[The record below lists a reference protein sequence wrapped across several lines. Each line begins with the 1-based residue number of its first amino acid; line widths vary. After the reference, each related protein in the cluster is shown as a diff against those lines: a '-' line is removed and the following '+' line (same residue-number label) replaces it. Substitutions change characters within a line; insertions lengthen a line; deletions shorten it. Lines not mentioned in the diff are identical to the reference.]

1 MKSIKIILFYA
12 ITLLLLGSCGVK
24 QKEYLYDYIPVKQK
38 EDDKKIS
45 LIDYDGNIILE
56 DEFDYTS
63 SIIPTDEVITEIKND
78 GKVRYWQIVDK
89 KVKPL
94 IDNDFFGGTPFFE
107 GVAVVRDEKGLLSL
121 IDKKGEALIPNL
133 SNIGDYQIVRTGV
146 MSDGLIRF
154 KTTEGLWG
162 YVNKSGEVVIKP
174 AYLVS
179 ENFVNGLAR
188 VSKSENTFSI
198 INTKG
203 EEVFKGDEEVTY
215 YPIDD
220 NLMSFSKKTGDDKF
234 SGLLNVKTKEKVIK
248 DAKYTAMNIP
258 YKGFISV
265 KNKDNEWGMVN
276 AKGEVIGDLRLKYTT
291 APIYSRSGVIIA
303 KDDKKIKMFNSN
315 GELIKS
321 FDEYAL
327 IYPFG
332 KSRFLAWRKNDKFDI
347 LDNEGKEVSKESY
360 IFAGLAAS
368 DIKSINNEG
377 FNLFEQT
384 GVLKN
389 FFGLE
394 SKYFEFDKSFSK
406 IFKSISTSDIA
417 GITQNLNIEQVL
429 AKFPYN
435 KYSGSSGSSTS
446 KGDDFQLGFYVAS
459 TKNETATS
467 SGAAVE
473 SSVATDAYDSNNQP
487 ASTIVDKYPFLS
499 EYNSTYY
506 TYANLG
512 NNLSITYNFNFDQS
526 LKTAVYGKD
535 PIFTDQITTIGYD
548 VNRAARL
555 LSLTIGYNLGDI
567 DTKIFYEN
575 MVKKIVAAGWK
586 KDENSG
592 YYVNSKNSFKLNI
605 TNSNI
610 SIYFSGNNSTGS
622 INEEYYGDA
631 SEVDTAAVAY

>member
-38 EDDKKIS
+38 ADDKKIS

-121 IDKKGEALIPNL
+121 IDKKGEAVIPNL
-133 SNIGDYQIVRTGV
+133 SNIGEYQIVRTGV

-162 YVNKSGEVVIKP
+162 YLNKNGEVVIKP

-179 ENFVNGLAR
+179 ENFVNGFAR
-188 VSKSENTFSI
+188 VSKSESSFSI

-220 NLMSFSKKTGDDKF
+220 NLMPFIKKTGDDYF
-234 SGLLNVKTKEKVIK
+234 AGLINVKTKEKVIK
-248 DAKYTAMNIP
+248 DAKYTVMNIP
-258 YKGFISV
+258 YNGFISV
-265 KNKDNEWGMVN
+265 KNKDNEWGMVDAN
-276 AKGEVIGDLRLKYTT
+276 GEVIGDLRLKYTA
-291 APIYSRSGVIIA
+291 APVYSKSGVIVA
-303 KDDKKIKMFNSN
+303 KDDKKIKMFSSK

-321 FDEYAL
+321 FDEYVL

-332 KSRFLAWRKNDKFDI
+332 KSRFLAWRKNEKFDI

-360 IFAGLAAS
+360 IFAGISAS
-368 DIKSINNEG
+368 DINTINNEG
-377 FNLFEQT
+377 FSLFEQT
-384 GVLKN
+384 GVIKN

-406 IFKSISTSDIA
+406 IFKSITTSDIA

-435 KYSGSSGSSTS
+435 KYSSSNGSSTS
-446 KGDDFQLGFYVAS
+446 KGDNFQLGFYVAS
-459 TKNETATS
+459 TKTETASS
-467 SGAAVE
+467 SGATVDP
-473 SSVATDAYDSNNQP
+473 VATDPYGSNSQP
-487 ASTIVDKYPFLS
+487 ASTIEDKYPFLS
-499 EYNSTYY
+499 EYNSNYI
-506 TYANLG
+506 TYADLG
-512 NNLSITYNFNFDQS
+512 NNINITYSFNFDQT
-526 LKTAVYGKD
+526 LKTPVYGKD

-548 VNRAARL
+548 INRPARL
-555 LSLTIGYNLGDI
+555 LSLSIGYSLGDI
-567 DTKIFYEN
+567 DTKIFFES

-592 YYVNSKNSFKLNI
+592 YYVNAKNSFKLDV

-610 SIYFSGNNSTGS
+610 TIYFSGNSSTGS
-622 INEEYYGDA
+622 TSGNYYGDVA
-631 SEVDTAAVAY
+631 VDSAATYK

>member
-1 MKSIKIILFYA
+1 MKSIKIILIYT

-45 LIDYDGNIILE
+45 LIDYDGNIVLE

-94 IDNDFFGGTPFFE
+94 IDNDFSGGTPFFE

-121 IDKKGEALIPNL
+121 IDKKGEALISNL
-133 SNIGDYQIVRTGV
+133 SSIGDYQIVRTGV

-162 YVNKSGEVVIKP
+162 YLNKSGEVVIKP

-220 NLMSFSKKTGDDKF
+220 NLMSFSKKTGDDYF

-258 YKGFISV
+258 YNGFISV

-276 AKGEVIGDLRLKYTT
+276 AKGEVIGDLRLKYTA
-291 APIYSRSGVIIA
+291 APIYSKSGVIVA
-303 KDDKKIKMFNSN
+303 KDDKKIKMFNSK

-360 IFAGLAAS
+360 IFAGIAAS
-368 DIKSINNEG
+368 DIRNLNNEG
-377 FNLFEQT
+377 FSLFEQT

-406 IFKSISTSDIA
+406 IFKSITTSDIA

-435 KYSGSSGSSTS
+435 KYIGSTGSSTS

-459 TKNETATS
+459 TKNETS
-467 SGAAVE
+467 SSPRTAD
-473 SSVATDAYDSNNQP
+473 SSVAIDDSNNQP

-512 NNLSITYNFNFDQS
+512 NSLNITYNFNFDQS
-526 LKTAVYGKD
+526 LKTSVYGKD

-548 VNRAARL
+548 LNRAARL
-555 LSLTIGYNLGDI
+555 LSFSIGYNLGDI
-567 DTKIFYEN
+567 DTKIFYESL
-575 MVKKIVAAGWK
+575 VKKIVAAGWK

-592 YYVNSKNSFKLNI
+592 FYVNSKNSFKI
-605 TNSNI
+605 DVTNSNL
-610 SIYFSGNNSTGS
+610 SIYFSDNSSIGSTGG
-622 INEEYYGDA
+622 NYYGDA
-631 SEVDTAAVAY
+631 VVDTAVAYK

>member
-1 MKSIKIILFYA
+1 MKSIKIILFYT

-45 LIDYDGNIILE
+45 LIDYDGNIVLE

-121 IDKKGEALIPNL
+121 IDKKGEALISNL

-162 YVNKSGEVVIKP
+162 YLNKSGEVVIKP

-220 NLMSFSKKTGDDKF
+220 NLMSFSKKTGDDYF

-258 YKGFISV
+258 YNGFISV

-276 AKGEVIGDLRLKYTT
+276 AKGEVIGDLRLKYTA
-291 APIYSRSGVIIA
+291 APIYSKSGVIVA
-303 KDDKKIKMFNSN
+303 KDDKKIKMFNSK

-360 IFAGLAAS
+360 IFAGIAAS
-368 DIKSINNEG
+368 DIRNLNNEG
-377 FNLFEQT
+377 FSLFEQT

-406 IFKSISTSDIA
+406 IFKSITTSDIA

-435 KYSGSSGSSTS
+435 KYIGSTGSSTS

-459 TKNETATS
+459 TKNETS
-467 SGAAVE
+467 SSPRTAD
-473 SSVATDAYDSNNQP
+473 SSVAIDDSNNQP

-512 NNLSITYNFNFDQS
+512 NSLNITYNFNFDQS
-526 LKTAVYGKD
+526 LKTSVYGKD

-548 VNRAARL
+548 LNRAARL
-555 LSLTIGYNLGDI
+555 LSFSIGYNLGDI
-567 DTKIFYEN
+567 DTKIFYESL
-575 MVKKIVAAGWK
+575 VKKIVAAGWK

-592 YYVNSKNSFKLNI
+592 FYVNSKNSFKI
-605 TNSNI
+605 DVTNSNL
-610 SIYFSGNNSTGS
+610 SIYFSDNSSIGSTGG
-622 INEEYYGDA
+622 NYYGDA
-631 SEVDTAAVAY
+631 VVDTAVAYK